1 MATSEDRLY
10 HQLDRIERKL
20 DKHVSF
26 HDKVHDDIEKD
37 LRVRPTR
44 QEIMTL
50 FGGAGVLS
58 GIIFGIVRLA
68 GA

>member
-1 MATSEDRLY
+1 MAIDPEQRIY
-10 HQLDRIERKL
+10 VQLDRIEGKL
-20 DKHVSF
+20 DRHIEA
-26 HDKVHDDIEKD
+26 HDDIHDEIEKD

-44 QEIMTL
+44 QEIMGL

-68 GA
+68 S

>member
-1 MATSEDRLY
+1 MSSPEDRIY
-10 HQLDRIERKL
+10 KQLDRIEGKL
-20 DKHVSF
+20 DSHIQR
-26 HDKVHDDIEKD
+26 HDETHDEIERD

-44 QEIMTL
+44 QEIMAGL
-50 FGGAGVLS
+50 GGAGVLS